1 MNLERTSKVSPVG
14 YNAFWATNG
23 RLVSYHP
30 LPVVFDRAL
39 GAK

>member
-1 MNLERTSKVSPVG
+1 MNMERTSNVFPVG

-23 RLVSYHP
+23 LPFSYHP